1 MKKWSILTSL
11 VVFAA
16 LAVASFATVGAASA
30 DNYHPYC
37 PSGEE
42 GTPPY
47 CHPPVGG
54 GGGGGGGGTGG
65 GGGGG
70 TGGGGTGGGG
80 GGGGGGTSSCPTGQV
95 GTPPNCVTPTIN
107 VNEIVTQPNSSTVT
121 FKVNAPGK
129 VKVSGK
135 GVASTTVSV
144 TPGKVKVKV
153 KLTKAAKE
161 ELKEKGHLTLK
172 VKVTYTP
179 KGGTP
184 ITKIVKVTFKS
195 QPEKGGKGHKGHK

>member
-47 CHPPVGG
+47 CHPHTGGG

-65 GGGGG
+65 GGGG
-70 TGGGGTGGGG
+70 TG

-95 GTPPNCVTPTIN
+95 GTPPNCVTPSIN
-107 VNEIVTQPNSSTVT
+107 VNEISSNPNSSTVT

-129 VKVSGK
+129 VTVSGK

-179 KGGTP
+179 KGGKP
-184 ITKIVKVTFKS
+184 ITKTIKVTFKS
-195 QPEKGGKGHKGHK
+195 PPDKGGGKGDGKGHKGHK

>member
-1 MKKWSILTSL
+1 MKKWSIITSL

-16 LAVASFATVGAASA
+16 LAVASFAAVGSASA
-30 DNYHPYC
+30 DPYHPYC
-37 PSGEE
+37 PTGEE

-47 CHPPVGG
+47 CHPHTG

-70 TGGGGTGGGG
+70 TGGGG
-80 GGGGGGTSSCPTGQV
+80 GGGTSSCPTGQV
-95 GTPPNCVTPTIN
+95 GAPPNCVTPTIN
-107 VNEIVTQPNSSTVT
+107 VNKISTQPNSSTVT

-144 TPGKVKVKV
+144 QPGKVKVKV

-195 QPEKGGKGHKGHK
+195 QPEKGGKGDKGGKGHKGHK

>member
-1 MKKWSILTSL
+1 MKKWSIITSL

-16 LAVASFATVGAASA
+16 LAVASFAAVGSASA
-30 DNYHPYC
+30 DPYHPYC
-37 PSGEE
+37 PTGEV

-47 CHPPVGG
+47 CQPSGG

-70 TGGGGTGGGG
+70 TGGGGGGGG
-80 GGGGGGTSSCPTGQV
+80 GGSSCPAGKV

-107 VNEIVTQPNSSTVT
+107 VSEISAQPNSSTVT

-144 TPGKVKVKV
+144 KPGKVKVKV

-161 ELKEKGHLTLK
+161 ELKEKGHLTIK

-179 KGGTP
+179 TGGKP

-195 QPEKGGKGHKGHK
+195 QPEKGHKGHKGHK